1 MSPTD
6 VAIIG
11 AGPYGLSLAAHLA
24 ERGVSFRILGRPMES
39 WLTHMPRGMELKSEG
54 FASSLYDPKGLLT
67 LRKYCEERGVA
78 YRDVGLPVPLALFG
92 EYGLAFQ
99 HRIVPTLDP
108 RMVSRLSP
116 CAEGFALQLDDGET
130 LSARK
135 VVVAVGISHFAQMPT
150 CLAGAPR
157 GSVSHSSEHADVSRY
172 KNRDVLVVG
181 AGASAVD
188 LSVLLHEAGAN
199 VRLATRRQEL
209 EVHARMSLPRS
220 LSDRLRAPITGIGPS
235 WRSWFF
241 SHAAPVFHRLPEARR
256 LKWART
262 HLGPA
267 AGWFMAE
274 RLRAVPVMRGKT
286 LMGAEQAAGKVLVTF
301 KNRDGSFDRLLA
313 DHVIAA
319 TGYHPDISRLAFL
332 DPGLRAAI
340 TTLDRAPILS
350 SRFQSSVAG
359 LYFVGPA
366 AAHSFGPL
374 MRFAVGAKFTSSR
387 LAAHLAGTSARESSS
402 SSKTESAPAMAN

>member
-1 MSPTD
+1 MSATD
-6 VAIIG
+6 IAIIG

-24 ERGVSFRILGRPMES
+24 ERGVSFRIFGKPMES
-39 WLTHMPRGMELKSEG
+39 WLTQMPRGMHLKSEG

-67 LRKYCEERGVA
+67 LGKYCGEQDLA
-78 YRDVGLPVPLALFG
+78 YGDMGLPVPLSLFC

-99 HRIVPTLDP
+99 HRMVPSLDR
-108 RMVSRLSP
+108 RMVTALRS

-150 CLAGAPR
+150 CLAGAPSV
-157 GSVSHSSEHADVSRY
+157 SVSHSSEHADVSGY
-172 KNRDVLVVG
+172 KDKDVLVVG

-188 LSVLLHEAGAN
+188 LSVLLHEAGAK
-199 VRLATRRQEL
+199 VRLATRRKEL
-209 EVHARMSLPRS
+209 EVHTRMQLPRP
-220 LSDRLRAPITGIGPS
+220 LSDRLSAPMTGIGPS

-241 SHAAPVFHRLPEARR
+241 SHAAPVFHRFPEARR
-256 LKWART
+256 LKWVRT

-267 AGWFMAE
+267 AGWFMTE
-274 RLRAVPVMRGKT
+274 RLRAVPVLTGKT
-286 LMGAEQAAGKVLVTF
+286 LMGVEKSGEKTVVIF
-301 KNRDGSFDRLLA
+301 KNRDGSFDRLLT

-319 TGYHPDISRLAFL
+319 TGYHPDISRLTFL

-340 TTLDRAPILS
+340 ATLDRAPVLS

-359 LYFVGPA
+359 LYFIGPA

-374 MRFAVGAKFTSSR
+374 MRFAVGAKFTSPR
-387 LAAHLAGTSARESSS
+387 LAAHLARTSKNLPSRA
-402 SSKTESAPAMAN
+402 KTDPAPAMAS

>member
-241 SHAAPVFHRLPEARR
+241 SHAAPVFHRTRSE
-256 LKWART
+256 
-262 HLGPA
+262 
-267 AGWFMAE
+267 
-274 RLRAVPVMRGKT
+274 KT
-286 LMGAEQAAGKVLVTF
+286 E
-301 KNRDGSFDRLLA
+301 
-313 DHVIAA
+313 
-319 TGYHPDISRLAFL
+319 
-332 DPGLRAAI
+332 
-340 TTLDRAPILS
+340 
-350 SRFQSSVAG
+350 
-359 LYFVGPA
+359 VGPNA
-366 AAHSFGPL
+366 PRTGGRMVHG
-374 MRFAVGAKFTSSR
+374 
-387 LAAHLAGTSARESSS
+387 GTSACCTRDAGQDADGSRTGGRKSISDVQEPRR
-402 SSKTESAPAMAN
+402 KL